1 MTRGF
6 PIDPAETTSPDSP
19 PASRPQVGMLL
30 YPGLTL
36 LDLLGPQTALSH
48 VMDVHLL
55 WKTRDEPV
63 VTDTGIRVFPTMS
76 LAECPSRLDV
86 LFVPGGPGM
95 NGVMRDHDVLQ
106 FLADRGAAAGWVTSV
121 CSGSIVLG
129 AAGLLDGYRATSHWG
144 AVDMLPLVGAVP
156 VTERVVTDRN
166 RITAGGVTAGL
177 DFGLTLIARMLDEQT
192 ALAVQLSME
201 YDPRPPFDA
210 GTPSGRDVTPE
221 LLRQVGASMGNVG
234 EGALAALRDLGY
246 GLTPAST

>member
-1 MTRGF
+1 MSRGL
-6 PIDPAETTSPDSP
+6 PIDPSGTISPD
-19 PASRPQVGMLL
+19 PAPTSRAQVGMLL

-55 WKTRDEPV
+55 WTTRDEPV
-63 VTDTGIRVFPTMS
+63 VTDTGLRVFPTMT
-76 LAECPSRLDV
+76 LAECPPRLDV

-95 NGVMRDHDVLQ
+95 NEVMRNHEVLA
-106 FLADRGAAAGWVTSV
+106 FLADRGATATWVTSV

-156 VTERVVTDRN
+156 VTDRVVADRN

-177 DFGLTLIARMLDEQT
+177 DFGLTLIARMVDEQT
-192 ALAVQLSME
+192 ARAVQLAME
-201 YDPRPPFDA
+201 YDPHPPFDA

-221 LLRQVGASMGNVG
+221 LLTQVGASMGDVG
-234 EGALAALRDLGY
+234 AGTLAALRRLGY
-246 GLTPAST
+246 GPAPAST

>member
-6 PIDPAETTSPDSP
+6 PINPADGTSPDSTP
-19 PASRPQVGMLL
+19 TSRPQVGMLL

-55 WKTRDEPV
+55 WKTCDEPV
-63 VTDTGIRVFPTMS
+63 VTDTGIRILPTMT
-76 LAECPSRLDV
+76 LTECPSRLDV

-95 NGVMRDHDVLQ
+95 NDVMGDHDVLR
-106 FLADRGAAAGWVTSV
+106 FLTDRGATATWVTSV

-144 AVDMLPLVGAVP
+144 AVDLLPLVGAVP

-177 DFGLTLIARMLDEQT
+177 DFGLTLIARMFDKQT
-192 ALAVQLSME
+192 ALAVQLGME
-201 YDPRPPFDA
+201 YDPQPPFDA

-221 LLRQVGASMGNVG
+221 LLRQVGASMGDVG
-234 EGALAALRDLGY
+234 QEALAALRNLGY
-246 GLTPAST
+246 GRTPASS